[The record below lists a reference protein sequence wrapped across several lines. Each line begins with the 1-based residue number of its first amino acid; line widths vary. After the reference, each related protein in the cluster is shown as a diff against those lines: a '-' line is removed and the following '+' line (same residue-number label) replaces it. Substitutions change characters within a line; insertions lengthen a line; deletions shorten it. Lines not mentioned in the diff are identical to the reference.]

1 MSNYY
6 ADKAIK
12 IAKAEK
18 GYIEKASDKNLNS
31 KTANPGSNNFTKYG
45 VITGTNGDYWC
56 ASYVCWV
63 MYKLCGGS
71 KTTAKKIL
79 CGAFSAACETIRTAF
94 VQKKRYYKSPR
105 AGDLVFF
112 SGSRHSGA
120 NHIGI
125 VTKVSGNKIY
135 TMEGNTNNSSSV
147 VDNGGSVCEKS
158 YSATHSRILGYGRP
172 LYDEDPGKTTITTK
186 CRLYKAAMTVKGYYG
201 SLPVDTEV
209 EFVKDQGHGWSQVR
223 AAIANTSRTGFVK
236 NTCLKKTGLSKY
248 RTGTVTA
255 STADIHEKNKKTS
268 KVQITVPK
276 GSKVTVVSVGKQ
288 WANVKYKRGTTT
300 YDGFIYNKELSVK

>member
-18 GYIEKASDKNLNS
+18 GYIEKASNKNLNS
-31 KTANPGSNNFTKYG
+31 KKANPGSNNFTKYG

-63 MYKLCGGS
+63 MYKLCGSS
-71 KTTAKKIL
+71 KTTAKKLL

-172 LYDEDPGKTTITTK
+172 LYDEDPGKTTITAK
-186 CRLYKAAMTVKGYYG
+186 CRLYKAANTVKGYYG
-201 SLPVDTEV
+201 SLSVDNEV
-209 EFVKDQGHGWSQVR
+209 EFVKDQGQGWSQVR
-223 AAIANTSRTGFVK
+223 TTISNTSKSGFVK
-236 NTCLKKTGLSKY
+236 NTCLKKSGLSKY
-248 RTGTVTA
+248 QTGLITA

-268 KVQITVPK
+268 KVKITVPK
-276 GSKVTVVSVGKQ
+276 GSKVTIVSIGKQ
-288 WANVKYKRGTTT
+288 WTNIKYKRGTTT
-300 YDGFIYNKELSVK
+300 YDGFIHNKELSVK